1 MTDTEVLK
9 ELIISKGLKLKYVA
23 QYLGLSSYGLSM
35 KINNEREFK
44 TSEVAALC
52 ELLEIESLEVKEAI
66 FFKQKDDFKSILT
79 DKEKKANKY

>member
-66 FFKQKDDFKSILT
+66 FFKQKDDFKSALT

>member
-66 FFKQKDDFKSILT
+66 FFKQKDDFKSTLT